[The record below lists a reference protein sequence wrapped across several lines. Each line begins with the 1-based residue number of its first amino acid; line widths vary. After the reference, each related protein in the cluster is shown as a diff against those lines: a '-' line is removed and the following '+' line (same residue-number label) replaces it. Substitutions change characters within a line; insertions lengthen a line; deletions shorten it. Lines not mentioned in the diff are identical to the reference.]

1 MEGLLTAVKTVKRD
15 NDSPLVAS
23 ESLDFH
29 DDRSKRPA
37 LKFDHDI
44 SAAEVM
50 NALKSHPSQ
59 EEVAATL
66 SALDPFNASRKIQNI
81 DIRVPSPTTAQ
92 ILQLLV
98 NTTVLDHWASLNSK
112 EKRPKDIKTRAALLR
127 CLSSVAGIGS
137 LIAQLRSS
145 IATARTT
152 AKQAEGSNSSI
163 VIRDLL
169 SVIAALLEPTDFL
182 YRLYVDTS
190 SLYGNQTRQQVAWKE
205 LVGLA
210 AAGKILSTAAEALA
224 VSKDVEAPSS
234 ITWIGDGPQYAS
246 WLGKNIAHVVSKLNA
261 DNVGDWSSAAF
272 LMGRALSLGYSD
284 QLVREIYSNL
294 LVDHTAAVQFG
305 LLLDSLRQPEQISTI
320 EAVFRDIQKVYFSDD
335 LTGTSNSPVR
345 SDDIIAGVS
354 ALCWAILGGRPFL
367 QSQISEWLSK
377 SQGGSIQTIGLRRA
391 LLATYTDRNDE
402 LGSLLLRSL
411 EQFGDKFS
419 IKHLPTITQ
428 NANAQTILLA
438 AGRLKR
444 LDSTQ
449 LNSAGR
455 TAAFLNAVS
464 NRIAASSTR
473 ARLLGMIVG
482 NGMSELI
489 EEPGKAMK
497 FDLEEM
503 QSEEAL
509 FYLSLVK
516 VYDELG
522 TAESIKSLQSKRPKA
537 PQPTQEARSSQSK
550 KSNARSSRP
559 QTSKIVAIEEI
570 EDSGDE
576 TEEDL
581 DLIPYEKPDD
591 DASDDDEDPTLVQR
605 NKPTA
610 PVYIRDLITYL
621 RDTENVERYQLAITS
636 APSLIRRKIGF
647 GTELAEQVEELA
659 LTVVGLQ
666 NDNNHPQF
674 HESRLQSMIALIVS
688 QPLKMGRWFTS
699 MFFDGDIS
707 QAQRSAVLT
716 ALGLSAREIA
726 GNGEADAKAL
736 GLPDLKDTSF
746 PSKRLSTAMEA
757 MFLGSTGAN
766 DSPIATLTRELS
778 RTSLQ
783 PLAADAADSLTG
795 PNALKVRTFS
805 SRMEVE
811 KKRKQREDERQK
823 STIKDLYKVLAEG
836 FYYPLQ
842 GRFEIMMLQF
852 SSSSAPSYNPFFVP
866 HILTLFL
873 QTLSLTL
880 STSGPHTPY
889 LPALTQA
896 TLSLLLSL
904 HTREVSS
911 EPTVTAALLNL
922 FLALVDLNIS
932 SGSNGEERLVTE
944 HANQVIELREWASGV
959 FDRTSA
965 GKANA
970 GASKDPQ
977 DQVRTL
983 AAGVMV
989 RLGEVIERYQGR
1001 LMGIN
1006 SGFKY

>member
-1 MEGLLTAVKTVKRD
+1 MDGLLTAVKTVKRD
-15 NDSPLVAS
+15 SDSPLVAS
-23 ESLDFH
+23 ESLNPH
-29 DDRSKRPA
+29 DRSTRPA
-37 LKFDHDI
+37 LNFDQDI
-44 SAAEVM
+44 SSAQVIDV
-50 NALKSHPSQ
+50 LKSHPSQ
-59 EEVAATL
+59 EEVAAIL
-66 SALDPFNASRKIQNI
+66 SALDPFNASRKIQNV

-98 NTTVLDHWASLNSK
+98 STTVLDHWASLNPK
-112 EKRPKDIKTRAALLR
+112 EKRSKDTKTRAALLR
-127 CLSSVAGIGS
+127 CLSSVVGVGS
-137 LIAQLRSS
+137 LVAQLRSL
-145 IATARTT
+145 IATAQAT
-152 AKQAEGSNSSI
+152 AKQADGSNSSI

-190 SLYGNQTRQQVAWKE
+190 SLYDNQTRQQVTWRE

-210 AAGKILSTAAEALA
+210 AAGKLLSTAAEALA
-224 VSKDVEAPSS
+224 VSKGVEVPSS
-234 ITWIGDGPQYAS
+234 ISWVGDGTRYAS
-246 WLGKNIAHVVSKLNA
+246 WLGKNIAHMVSKLNA
-261 DNVGDWSSAAF
+261 DKAGDWSSAAF
-272 LMGRALSLGYSD
+272 LTGRALSLGYSD
-284 QLVREIYSNL
+284 QLVREICSGL
-294 LVDHTAAVQFG
+294 LVDQTAPGQFG
-305 LLLDSLRQPEQISTI
+305 LLLDSLRQPEQISMI
-320 EAVFRDIQKVYFSDD
+320 EAIFRDIQKLYFPDD
-335 LTGTSNSPVR
+335 LAGTLKSPDK

-354 ALCWAILGGRPFL
+354 ALCSAILGGRPFL
-367 QSQISEWLSK
+367 QSQVSEWLSK

-391 LLATYTDRNDE
+391 LLATYNDQNDE
-402 LGSLLLRSL
+402 LGSLLMRSL
-411 EQFGDKFS
+411 EQFGDKFC
-419 IKHLPTITQ
+419 IKHLPNITQ
-428 NANAQTILLA
+428 N
-438 AGRLKR
+438 
-444 LDSTQ
+444 
-449 LNSAGR
+449 GR
-455 TAAFLNAVS
+455 TAAFLSAVS

-473 ARLLGMIVG
+473 ARFLGMIIG
-482 NGMSELI
+482 TGISELI

-503 QSEEAL
+503 RSEEAL
-509 FYLSLVK
+509 CYLSLIEVC
-516 VYDELG
+516 DELG
-522 TAESIKSLQSKRPKA
+522 TTKSIRSLQSTRPKA
-537 PQPTQEARSSQSK
+537 QQAAQEARSSQSK
-550 KSNARSSRP
+550 KSNARPSHP

-570 EDSGDE
+570 EDSGDD

-591 DASDDDEDPTLVQR
+591 DESDDDEDPTLVQR
-605 NKPTA
+605 NKPTT

-621 RDTENVERYQLAITS
+621 RDTENVERNQLAITT

-647 GTELAEQVEELA
+647 GTELAEQIEELA

-699 MFFDGDIS
+699 IFFDGDIS
-707 QAQRSAVLT
+707 QVQRSAVLT
-716 ALGLSAREIA
+716 ALGLSAREVA
-726 GNGEADAKAL
+726 GHGEADAKAL

-757 MFLGSTGAN
+757 MFLGSTGGN
-766 DSPIATLTRELS
+766 DSPIATLTREMS

-836 FYYPLQ
+836 FFYPLQ

-896 TLSLLLSL
+896 SLSLLLSL
-904 HTREVSS
+904 HTSAVSS
-911 EPTVTAALLNL
+911 ESTVTAALLNL
-922 FLALVDLNIS
+922 FLALVDLNIA

-959 FDRTSA
+959 FDRAPA
-965 GKANA
+965 GKVNA
-970 GASKDPQ
+970 GASTDPQ

-1001 LMGIN
+1001 LMGVN